1 MLIALLSLALLPGQI
16 DAAHSEVTVETAQL
30 RVESRWVLNTAADL
44 PLTVP
49 LVEPLDAELS
59 PEGEGLSAV
68 RDREGLLVALR
79 IGKEAGRY
87 QRARLVVEPRF
98 LLRRQEGSLRVP
110 TPVSNLGHRVHL
122 VAPWRFRPD
131 EQGPLAL
138 GLRSLAPAGFPEDPL
153 DEALAA
159 SGLRRPEAPL
169 YLPEGA
175 SGAPGTLENPGRMGP
190 IAFLAFVLATG
201 AALIAQRILARRSE
215 RDRADRALAEEIAAI
230 DAEGLTDERGEA
242 CASLADGERSRAAA
256 VVPPSGLG
264 QAHLPGAELGPLVA
278 RSQRGLKPLPPRDPG
293 AQEPH
298 G

>member
-1 MLIALLSLALLPGQI
+1 MLVAMLTLALLPGQI
-16 DAAHSEVTVETAQL
+16 DAAHSEVTVEPAQL
-30 RVESRWVLNTAADL
+30 RVESRWVLSTAGDL

-49 LVEPLDAELS
+49 LVEPLEAELS
-59 PEGEGLSAV
+59 PEGDGLSAI
-68 RDREGLLVALR
+68 RDRDGRLVALR
-79 IGKEAGRY
+79 IGREAGRY

-98 LLRRQEGSLRVP
+98 LLSRRAGVLRVP

-138 GLRSLAPAGFPEDPL
+138 GLRSLAPAGFPEGPL

-175 SGAPGTLENPGRMGP
+175 SSAPGTLENPGRMGP

-215 RDRADRALAEEIAAI
+215 RDRADRALAAEIAAI
-230 DAEGLTDERGEA
+230 DAEGLTDERAEP
-242 CASLADGERSRAAA
+242 CVSLTDGERSRAAP
-256 VVPPSGLG
+256 VVPPCGLG
-264 QAHLPGAELGPLVA
+264 QAHLPGTELGPLVA
-278 RSQRGLKPLPPRDPG
+278 RGHRGLKPLSARDPG